1 MHIEVSSDFKKHTKR
16 AVLAIVLFCVVF
28 LLMICLGLG
37 IAFTMLYFALF
48 LSVNAHDY
56 RVILLGITIA
66 GSAVILLIFLFKF
79 MFQKSVSVTEGMIQI
94 YPSQHPKLFKMIE
107 EIAAEVKTD
116 MPKKVFISSQ
126 VNASVFYN
134 SSFWSMLMPVRKN
147 LIIGYGLVNLTT
159 EQELKGILAHEFG
172 HFSQDSMKV
181 GSYVYNCNR
190 IVFNLVYENS
200 SFENVVRKV
209 SNLHLFFLVVVGF
222 SLLIMR
228 LYQFIL
234 KGLYKVINL
243 THLSLSREME
253 FHADAVATNI
263 VGSEIMGITL
273 ARLDLSDFADQ
284 SSMDFLNSKYK
295 QGFKF
300 ENFYRIQSQVL
311 KILGEKK
318 KHAFNDRFPI
328 VTIDEIDSNNK
339 SRLNIKDQWAS
350 HPTMKERIEAIN
362 KLGITK
368 ELGSNIPATHL
379 FSDTKKIEET
389 LTKQF
394 YKEHELIDL
403 KFIDINDEMNLFSEY
418 YQSLTFNSAYNGFF
432 NSINPVIEK
441 PEYQPI
447 SEEVTFDSLF
457 TDEQVAMVKLYQAL
471 DYDYR
476 DINFLATEKH
486 SIKTFDFDGVKYKK
500 KQASGLL
507 DSLSKEKEALKN
519 KVNAHEA
526 LIYNFFYQKAQQ
538 NNVFDDW
545 NSRYDFY
552 IEMDKFYDRGFEATS
567 KMENALSFMQESLTL
582 EVLQSNLRALH
593 PKEIEFKAHL
603 IKLEELDLYKSVIS
617 DDQKKKIHDYIENK
631 SSYLIGEK
639 WNEPALNLLFE
650 ILRIVPNIHSDLFFS
665 VKKTL
670 LDYQIENLK
679 DIK

>member
-1 MHIEVSSDFKKHTKR
+1 MEIEVSSDFKKHAKR
-16 AVLAIVLFCVVF
+16 AVLAIVLFCFAF

-37 IAFTMLYFALF
+37 IALTMIYFALF
-48 LSVNAHDY
+48 LSVNAHDF
-56 RVILLGITIA
+56 RVILLGIAIA
-66 GSAVILLIFLFKF
+66 VSAVILLIFLFKF

-116 MPKKVFISSQ
+116 MPKKVFVSNQ
-126 VNASVFYN
+126 VNASVFFD
-134 SSFWSMLMPVRKN
+134 SSFWSMLFPVRKN

-200 SFENVVRKV
+200 SFENIVRKV
-209 SNLHLFFLVVVGF
+209 SNFHVILLIIVGF

-253 FHADAVATNI
+253 FHADAVATNL
-263 VGSEIMGITL
+263 VGSKIMGTTL
-273 ARLDLSDFADQ
+273 ARLDLSDYADQ
-284 SSMDFLNSKYK
+284 SSLEFLNSKYK

-300 ENFYRIQSQVL
+300 ENYFRVQSQVL
-311 KILGEKK
+311 HFLGEKK
-318 KHAFNDRFPI
+318 KHTFKDGLPI

-362 KLGITK
+362 KLEITK
-368 ELGSNIPATHL
+368 DFGPSVPASNL

-403 KFIDINDEMNLFSEY
+403 KFIESADEVNLYSDF
-418 YQSLTFNSAYNGFF
+418 YQSLTFNPKYNGFF
-432 NSINPVIEK
+432 NNINPIIVR
-441 PEYQPI
+441 PEFQPI
-447 SEEVTFDSLF
+447 SDEVTFDSLF
-457 TDEQVAMVKLYQAL
+457 TDDKVAMVKLYQAL
-471 DYDYR
+471 DYDYKY
-476 DINFLATEKH
+476 INFLATEKH

-500 KQASGLL
+500 KEASNLL
-507 DSLSKEKEALKN
+507 DSLNKEKEVLK
-519 KVNAHEA
+519 KEVDAHDV

-538 NNVFDDW
+538 NNLFEDW

-552 IEMDKFYDRGFEATS
+552 IEMDKFYDRGFEETN

-582 EVLQSNLRALH
+582 EIIQSKLRALH
-593 PKEIEFKAHL
+593 SKEIEFKAHL
-603 IKLEELDLYKSVIS
+603 IKLEELELYKTVIS
-617 DDQKKKIHDYIENK
+617 DDQKKKIHNYIENQ

-639 WNEPALNLLFE
+639 WNELALNLLFE
-650 ILRIVPNIHSDLFFS
+650 CIRLTPAIHSDLFFS

-670 LDYQIENLK
+670 LDYQVENLK
-679 DIK
+679 DTK